1 MKGVNKYIIV
11 LSFKRQ
17 VCFCDDFKAG
27 NDQRQVAELHGG
39 NEIQLNMPNHS
50 SQLKKAIG
58 HFFFK
63 EEPGY
68 KYLSLK
74 EFHLQLNIVIR
85 QSTPLLVT
93 VICRSC
99 EDSQPVASEGNI
111 FRLSYNQ
118 SR

>member
-39 NEIQLNMPNHS
+39 NQIQLNMPNHS

-58 HFFFK
+58 HFFFQRGAWIQISK
-63 EEPGY
+63 LERVSFAAKHCYTP
-68 KYLSLK
+68 KHTIACDSYL
-74 EFHLQLNIVIR
+74 QVM
-85 QSTPLLVT
+85 
-93 VICRSC
+93 
-99 EDSQPVASEGNI
+99 
-111 FRLSYNQ
+111 
-118 SR
+118 

>member
-1 MKGVNKYIIV
+1 
-11 LSFKRQ
+11 
-17 VCFCDDFKAG
+17 
-27 NDQRQVAELHGG
+27 
-39 NEIQLNMPNHS
+39 MPNHS
-50 SQLKKAIG
+50 SQLKKAID

-85 QSTPLLVT
+85 QSTPLHVA

-118 SR
+118 SSWPRSISTNSFTKLH